1 MLGQVTREGGFFVW
15 RGPEHVCPAPRFR
28 GAGQTCGQTA
38 PVAACGGCLEF
49 RSLVV
54 NNNSF
59 FISGP
64 AVVEIFDDNRPMFRW
79 FFFPPG
85 WSRLLFPEP
94 EMAED
99 ALDHL
104 GLIDQADDLH
114 LMVAP
119 GTTERV
125 HFP

>member
-1 MLGQVTREGGFFVW
+1 VSSTFPARFCLDFLTRLGGL
-15 RGPEHVCPAPRFR
+15 
-28 GAGQTCGQTA
+28 GQTA
-38 PVAACGGCLEF
+38 PVAACGDCLQW

-54 NNNSF
+54 NNGGS

-85 WSRLLFPEP
+85 WGRLLFPGP

-99 ALDHL
+99 TLDHL
-104 GLIDQADDLH
+104 GLRS
-114 LMVAP
+114 
-119 GTTERV
+119 G
-125 HFP
+125 